1 MGQMTFVPFLGKSF
15 SFWLPI
21 ICVIVFMVTFFDA
34 VKKLLAYIG
43 FDPVYSIYVI
53 YIYSTIHHN
62 QVMKIM

>member
-21 ICVIVFMVTFFDA
+21 ICVIVFIVTFFDA

-43 FDPVYSIYVI
+43 FDPVYYI
-53 YIYSTIHHN
+53 YIIYFI
-62 QVMKIM
+62 